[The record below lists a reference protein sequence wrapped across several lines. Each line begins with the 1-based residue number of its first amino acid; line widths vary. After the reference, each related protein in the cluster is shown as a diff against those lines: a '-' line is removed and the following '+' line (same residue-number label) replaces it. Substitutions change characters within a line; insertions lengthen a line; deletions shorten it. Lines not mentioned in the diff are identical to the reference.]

1 MSELLSG
8 PPTGN
13 ITGRTSL
20 AREFLAYNCA
30 ELSVQAVV
38 IRSATC

>member
-1 MSELLSG
+1 MSELLSK
-8 PPTGN
+8 PSTGN
-13 ITGRTSL
+13 TTGKTPL

-38 IRSATC
+38 ICNATY